1 MSDKV
6 EPEFEI
12 SGLRSVHDPVVI
24 SSTTSYPKAFDAEKL
39 ELCREPQSWLVYE
52 VQTSQVQNKHH
63 AARFPGLNYA

>member
-52 VQTSQVQNKHH
+52 VQTSQVLNKHH